1 MTPTFALALL
11 SLTQQQIEAT
21 LSNKDQV
28 VIPAERVG
36 NYLRVNAM
44 VNGKPLRLIVDTGAG
59 LNVLTWEA
67 AERIGIQGGQ
77 AIQATGVGSKTA
89 PAKMV
94 TLNDFRVGDASVKG
108 DAAVVLALPEILK
121 CDGLVGY
128 SFLRHF
134 ATTFDYDANTL
145 TICKSGTYKPQ
156 PGEVAGKLRVR
167 GNHPQVTGQIAGET
181 GWMVIDTGNN
191 GTTNILKWVVDKENL
206 TKKWATSSERIV
218 GKGVGGNIK
227 GYVAISPEFDISGVS
242 MPKGQVTLDSSG
254 VGAFADPEILA
265 NVGAEHLRR
274 FRMTLDYI
282 AGQAYFGKS
291 KAYSSPLIVDRSGLR
306 VDFTNGKH
314 IVVGVVG
321 DSPADKAGVREGDIV
336 LEIDGKSA
344 TTIEPMIFANDLRGP
359 AGNLV
364 RLKLE
369 RAGKVLDISF
379 KLEDMVKESTSER
392 AMLTRKF

>member
-11 SLTQQQIEAT
+11 SLTQQQIEAS
-21 LSNKDQV
+21 LSSKDQV

-36 NYLRVNAM
+36 NYLRVNAV

-77 AIQATGVGSKTA
+77 AVNATGAGSNPTQ
-89 PAKMV
+89 AKMV
-94 TLNDFRVGDASVKG
+94 TVNEFRLGDATVKG
-108 DAAVVLALPEILK
+108 DAAVVLALPGILK

-134 ATTFDYDANTL
+134 ATTFDYDNNTL
-145 TICKSGTYKPQ
+145 TVRKSGTYKPQ
-156 PGEVAGKLRVR
+156 SGEVPGRLRVR
-167 GNHPQVTGQIAGET
+167 NNHPQVTGQIAGET

-191 GTTNILKWVVDKENL
+191 GTTNILKWLVTKEGL
-206 TKKWATSSERIV
+206 VKKWPTSSERIV

-227 GYVAISPEFDISGVS
+227 GYVSIAPEFDISGVS

-254 VGAFADPEILA
+254 VGAFADPDILA

-291 KAYSSPLIVDRSGLR
+291 KAYSSPLVVDRSGVR
-306 VDFTNGKH
+306 VDFVNGKH
-314 IVVGVVG
+314 TVVGVVDG
-321 DSPADKAGVREGDIV
+321 SPADKAGIKEGDFV

-344 TTIEPMIFANDLRGP
+344 TSVEPMLFASSLRGP
-359 AGNLV
+359 AGTLV
-364 RLKLE
+364 RIKID
-369 RAGKVLDISF
+369 RAGKAMDVSL
-379 KLEDMVKESTSER
+379 KLEDMVKE
-392 AMLTRKF
+392 